1 MKTMRSGLA
10 RCAVV
15 CGAVLWSATAL
26 GQVLQTLPPASNDT
40 AGTGANSIPLA
51 NYTAGT
57 YQVMYGAD
65 LLTGIPSGSVI
76 TGMQMRL
83 EKSASSTF
91 PTSGFTVTRYDVTMA
106 TSSLTP
112 LTMSTNF
119 ATNMVNPVA
128 VRSGSLGVAAGA
140 YQWLNNGAGVPEPWG
155 PVISFTTGYVY
166 NGGPLVI
173 LLRVVSPS
181 STFAA
186 YADSTSSG
194 SSQHEVHNT
203 GDANATTANFQ
214 TAGGLIVRL
223 TFTPPAVDLAK
234 GVTKVIVADRF
245 AGAPGP
251 SGDGVLM
258 WTSEFTQQAVAAAN
272 QFDTIGPGSDFVG
285 LAWRLSAS
293 NGAPWPGAVASYS
306 QFVVQLSRS
315 NNAPGALSQ
324 TVANNVGADAVT
336 VRSGALGF
344 PMGSFQPKGSA
355 ATAPFGPELAFSN
368 AYHYRGGPLLSV
380 VRHTGQNSGSA
391 GFMDALGIGQS
402 GYNVDVQGWQTNSSI
417 AAVTSGSS
425 SYLTTMYSVDAGTSS
440 PLNQLSPGADAFGIT
455 LSPVLQTILSASEL
469 KYIPPGSVIDSLWL
483 RQIASEGAG
492 PSSDVTAA
500 SFELTVSTAKAP
512 PSGMSTSFA
521 TNEGAD
527 KVVVYSGGLFV
538 PANVMPAGSNGNF
551 GKIVQFQKSFVY
563 KGGPL
568 CITIRHTGLS
578 GALGS
583 PEALFGTLATN
594 RTVFSPSVGAVN
606 GSFYFAN
613 YTGTAMKLGY
623 IPSVM
628 TPNSLATAE
637 GNSAWNLPFVS
648 NYSVQTIIPASQLK
662 TVTVGSAITGF
673 SLRADGNNATGIPTA
688 DTNLTQ
694 FDVSIAPATHGPLSI
709 STTYANN
716 IGAGEVI
723 VRSGPMTVPA
733 NAYPAL
739 GTPRENAWYVP
750 FTRAYVYTG
759 GDLCVTFRGQGSLT
773 AGSNLFL
780 DGQSNVPL
788 ATGSSIYNYGTSAA
802 TTGST
807 WGPIAMRLAF
817 TQRAYCPCDLNNDGV
832 VEDGDFSIFVN
843 AYNIL
848 DCAEGSMPFGCPADF
863 NYDGLVDD
871 ADFQIFVVAYN
882 NLLCP

>member
-1 MKTMRSGLA
+1 MLMMRVGLA

-15 CGAVLWSATAL
+15 CGAAWLSAPAL
-26 GQVLQTLPPASNDT
+26 GQSLQTLPPANDSA
-40 AGTGANSIPLA
+40 AGDSGNSIPLA

-76 TGMQMRL
+76 TGMQVRL
-83 EKSASSTF
+83 DKSFSSAF
-91 PTSGFTVTRYDVTMA
+91 PNAAYTVSRYEVTLA
-106 TSSLTP
+106 TSALTP
-112 LTMSTNF
+112 ATMSTNF
-119 ATNMVNPVA
+119 ATNMTGPVV
-128 VRSGSLGVAAGA
+128 VRSGSMSVAANA

-155 PVISFTTGYVY
+155 PVIAFTTGYAY
-166 NGGPLVI
+166 KGGPLVI
-173 LLRVVSPS
+173 LLRVESPS

-186 YADSTSSG
+186 YADQAASGTSQREVHSSG
-194 SSQHEVHNT
+194 DS
-203 GDANATTANFQ
+203 NATTASFQ
-214 TAGGLIVRL
+214 NAGGLIVRL
-223 TFTPPAVDLAK
+223 TFTPPATDLAK
-234 GVTKVIVADRF
+234 GVTKVIMPESRVNTT
-245 AGAPGP
+245 GNTGE
-251 SGDGVLM
+251 GVLT
-258 WTSEFTQQAVAAAN
+258 WNSAFTQEVAAAAN

-285 LAWRLSAS
+285 MAWRLQ
-293 NGAPWPGAVASYS
+293 NAPAWPAAAANYT
-306 QFVVQLSRS
+306 QLDVQLSKS
-315 NNAPGALSQ
+315 NNGPGVLSQ

-336 VRSGALGF
+336 VRSGAFSF
-344 PMGSFQPKGSA
+344 PIGSFQPKGSA
-355 ATAPFGPELAFSN
+355 TTAPFGPTIAFAS

-380 VRHTGQNSGSA
+380 VRHSGQGSGLVS
-391 GFMDALGIGQS
+391 FMDCLYQGDPT
-402 GYNVDVQGWQTNSSI
+402 YNIEAQGWQAPGSA
-417 AAVTSGSS
+417 AAVTTSNSGC
-425 SYLTTMYSVDAGTSS
+425 LTTMYSVDAGTSS
-440 PLNQLSPGADAFGIT
+440 PLNQLSPGAGFLTATGEV
-455 LSPVLQTILSASEL
+455 PNVLQTVLSASEL

-483 RQIASEGAG
+483 RQSSTGGAAPSADVASAN
-492 PSSDVTAA
+492 
-500 SFELTVSTAKAP
+500 FELSVSTATAP
-512 PSGMSTSFA
+512 PAGMGTNFA
-521 TNEGAD
+521 ANEGMD
-527 KVVVYSGGLFV
+527 KVVVYGGGLLI
-538 PANVMPAGSNGNF
+538 PANAMPAGSNGNF

-578 GALGS
+578 GSLGLV
-583 PEALFGTLATN
+583 EAVFGTGSTN
-594 RTVFSPSVGAVN
+594 RSAFSFSAGAPT
-606 GSFYFAN
+606 GSYFGGG
-613 YTGTAMKLGY
+613 YTGLPLKLGY

-637 GNSAWNLPFVS
+637 GSSAWNLPFIS
-648 NYSVQTIIPASQLK
+648 SYAVQTIIPASQLK

-673 SLRADGNNATGIPTA
+673 SLRGDGFNATGIPAT

-694 FDVSIAPATHGPLSI
+694 FDVSIAPATHGPLAI

-759 GDLCVTFRGQGSLT
+759 GDLCVTFRGQGAL
-773 AGSNLFL
+773 AGGGGLYI
-780 DGQSNVPL
+780 DGQSNVPQS
-788 ATGSSIYNYGTSAA
+788 TGASIYEYTNSAA
-802 TTGST
+802 TTGAT

-832 VEDGDFSIFVN
+832 VEDADFSIFVL

-848 DCAEGSMPFGCPADF
+848 DCADGGMPFGCPADF
-863 NYDGLVDD
+863 NYDGVVDD

-882 NLLCP
+882 NLICP